1 MNPTN
6 TNPNDNAVLGQKY
19 AFATA
24 ALISGIACYVNL
36 LGLEKAALAI
46 IFAVLALRPN
56 PRPSLREQPWA
67 GQNRTYSRNPS
78 VDHDPC
84 LPGMEMGPRP
94 HSPEAL
100 AGSEIQRRPLMCS
113 PSLDLLT
120 NST

>member
-56 PRPSLREQPWA
+56 PRPSLREHRGWAKTGLILGILPWIMIPVFLVWKWDRVLTLLRLL
-67 GQNRTYSRNPS
+67 Q
-78 VDHDPC
+78 
-84 LPGMEMGPRP
+84 
-94 HSPEAL
+94 
-100 AGSEIQRRPLMCS
+100 
-113 PSLDLLT
+113 DLKYKGGL
-120 NST
+120 